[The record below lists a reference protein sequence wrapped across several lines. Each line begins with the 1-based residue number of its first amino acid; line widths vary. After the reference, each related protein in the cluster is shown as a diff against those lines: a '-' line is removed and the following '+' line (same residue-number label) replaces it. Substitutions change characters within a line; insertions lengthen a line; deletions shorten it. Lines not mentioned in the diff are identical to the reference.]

1 MVIDKRF
8 KWRTKFLLSLL
19 HVPPVHVAEVDHEDD
34 AAEQDQGHDVGY
46 KVLHTLSYVLDH
58 LMPAQTKPAA
68 PLV

>member
-19 HVPPVHVAEVDHEDD
+19 HVPPVHVAEEDHEDD
-34 AAEQDQGHDVGY
+34 AAEQDQGHDIGY

-58 LMPAQTKPAA
+58 LLPAQTNPAA
-68 PLV
+68 PLF